1 MLSDPAELA
10 SFEAL
15 IIAVGDARLE
25 ATVELLEPHVHH
37 GLIVFHT
44 CLSRGVQVLDPLETR
59 GCVVAA
65 LAPFALMRWAVT
77 TLDELGETVVELNIT
92 EFRGEAVALS
102 DAERPSFAARAYYA
116 EMLRRLHISAAVDAR
131 FFPLQRKSPWW
142 VRTWTPKKSSPPIAA
157 PPTRPAPQLRGGRP
171 PPRRG
176 RRPRGAGNVGPTRGE
191 PMSLELGNATVIS
204 EIERIRMVGSAF
216 HKTGR
221 PVAFVPLTNGVHAG
235 HIALV
240 RAAKHIRGA
249 VTVVALQSPH
259 EEDLNSCAPRAWTS
273 SGITRQSPW
282 PHGRR
287 IAVAPADAAS
297 ALEPD
302 LSEDL
307 AVPCAHPD
315 AFAYRRPPRR
325 KGLRAPPRHPPRGSG
340 LPPGCPRAGRARRTH
355 ARWRGDEPAQY

>member
-1 MLSDPAELA
+1 MRPPRMRVAVFGRSLAGFTLANAMESAGHEVQMLSDPAELA

-131 FFPLQRKSPWW
+131 FFPSAEEKP
-142 VRTWTPKKSSPPIAA
+142 
-157 PPTRPAPQLRGGRP
+157 
-171 PPRRG
+171 
-176 RRPRGAGNVGPTRGE
+176 
-191 PMSLELGNATVIS
+191 
-204 EIERIRMVGSAF
+204 MVGEDMDTTRSSEAA
-216 HKTGR
+216 
-221 PVAFVPLTNGVHAG
+221 VSVP
-235 HIALV
+235 AL
-240 RAAKHIRGA
+240 GM
-249 VTVVALQSPH
+249 T
-259 EEDLNSCAPRAWTS
+259 
-273 SGITRQSPW
+273 
-282 PHGRR
+282 
-287 IAVAPADAAS
+287 
-297 ALEPD
+297 
-302 LSEDL
+302 
-307 AVPCAHPD
+307 
-315 AFAYRRPPRR
+315 
-325 KGLRAPPRHPPRGSG
+325 
-340 LPPGCPRAGRARRTH
+340 
-355 ARWRGDEPAQY
+355 

>member
-1 MLSDPAELA
+1 MRPPRMRVALFGRSLAGFTLANAMERAGHEVQMLSDPAELA

-131 FFPLQRKSPWW
+131 FFPSAEEKPMVGEDMDTEEIIAAYRGATDPGLRRSYVEVAQVAGSHTGAFLQRIFA
-142 VRTWTPKKSSPPIAA
+142 T
-157 PPTRPAPQLRGGRP
+157 Q
-171 PPRRG
+171 
-176 RRPRGAGNVGPTRGE
+176 GA
-191 PMSLELGNATVIS
+191 
-204 EIERIRMVGSAF
+204 
-216 HKTGR
+216 
-221 PVAFVPLTNGVHAG
+221 
-235 HIALV
+235 
-240 RAAKHIRGA
+240 
-249 VTVVALQSPH
+249 
-259 EEDLNSCAPRAWTS
+259 
-273 SGITRQSPW
+273 
-282 PHGRR
+282 
-287 IAVAPADAAS
+287 
-297 ALEPD
+297 
-302 LSEDL
+302 
-307 AVPCAHPD
+307 
-315 AFAYRRPPRR
+315 
-325 KGLRAPPRHPPRGSG
+325 
-340 LPPGCPRAGRARRTH
+340 
-355 ARWRGDEPAQY
+355 

>member
-1 MLSDPAELA
+1 MERAGHEVQMLSDPAELA

-131 FFPLQRKSPWW
+131 FFPSAEEKPM
-142 VRTWTPKKSSPPIAA
+142 VGEDMDTEEIIAA
-157 PPTRPAPQLRGGRP
+157 Y
-171 PPRRG
+171 
-176 RRPRGAGNVGPTRGE
+176 RGATDPGLRRSYVEVARRLGE
-191 PMSLELGNATVIS
+191 VDGREELE
-204 EIERIRMVGSAF
+204 MW
-216 HKTGR
+216 
-221 PVAFVPLTNGVHAG
+221 
-235 HIALV
+235 
-240 RAAKHIRGA
+240 
-249 VTVVALQSPH
+249 ALQ
-259 EEDLNSCAPRAWTS
+259 EESR
-273 SGITRQSPW
+273 
-282 PHGRR
+282 
-287 IAVAPADAAS
+287 
-297 ALEPD
+297 
-302 LSEDL
+302 
-307 AVPCAHPD
+307 
-315 AFAYRRPPRR
+315 
-325 KGLRAPPRHPPRGSG
+325 
-340 LPPGCPRAGRARRTH
+340 
-355 ARWRGDEPAQY
+355 

>member
-1 MLSDPAELA
+1 MRPPRMRVALFGRTLAGFTLANAMERAGHEVQMLSDPADLA

-131 FFPLQRKSPWW
+131 FFPSAEEKPM
-142 VRTWTPKKSSPPIAA
+142 VGEDMDTEEIIAA
-157 PPTRPAPQLRGGRP
+157 Y
-171 PPRRG
+171 
-176 RRPRGAGNVGPTRGE
+176 RGATDPGLRRSYVEVARRLGE
-191 PMSLELGNATVIS
+191 VDGREELE
-204 EIERIRMVGSAF
+204 MW
-216 HKTGR
+216 
-221 PVAFVPLTNGVHAG
+221 
-235 HIALV
+235 
-240 RAAKHIRGA
+240 
-249 VTVVALQSPH
+249 ALQ
-259 EEDLNSCAPRAWTS
+259 EESR
-273 SGITRQSPW
+273 
-282 PHGRR
+282 
-287 IAVAPADAAS
+287 
-297 ALEPD
+297 
-302 LSEDL
+302 
-307 AVPCAHPD
+307 
-315 AFAYRRPPRR
+315 
-325 KGLRAPPRHPPRGSG
+325 
-340 LPPGCPRAGRARRTH
+340 
-355 ARWRGDEPAQY
+355 

>member
-1 MLSDPAELA
+1 MRPPRMRVALFGRSLAGFTLANAMERAGHEVQMLSDPAELA

-131 FFPLQRKSPWW
+131 FLPSAEEKPM
-142 VRTWTPKKSSPPIAA
+142 VGEDMDTEEIIAVY
-157 PPTRPAPQLRGGRP
+157 
-171 PPRRG
+171 
-176 RRPRGAGNVGPTRGE
+176 RGATDPGLRRSYVEVARRLGE
-191 PMSLELGNATVIS
+191 VDGREELE
-204 EIERIRMVGSAF
+204 MW
-216 HKTGR
+216 
-221 PVAFVPLTNGVHAG
+221 
-235 HIALV
+235 
-240 RAAKHIRGA
+240 
-249 VTVVALQSPH
+249 ALQ
-259 EEDLNSCAPRAWTS
+259 EESR
-273 SGITRQSPW
+273 
-282 PHGRR
+282 
-287 IAVAPADAAS
+287 
-297 ALEPD
+297 
-302 LSEDL
+302 
-307 AVPCAHPD
+307 
-315 AFAYRRPPRR
+315 
-325 KGLRAPPRHPPRGSG
+325 
-340 LPPGCPRAGRARRTH
+340 
-355 ARWRGDEPAQY
+355 